1 MDNYKLDMN
10 EFVKQLKE
18 QATIELISALAPD
31 KETGELSRKLL
42 TAFLNNGVPVETA
55 LKVMKDL
62 CDIDEFKK

>member
-1 MDNYKLDMN
+1 MDDYKLDMN

-31 KETGELSRKLL
+31 KETGELSRKIL

-62 CDIDEFKK
+62 CNIDESKK